1 MREIFNPTYQITFSI
16 DNEKYVINIESKLS
30 VELASIFA
38 VEGGL
43 MFDESLTK
51 YRVTVSKILDN
62 YYLRFQD
69 FKEFNTYT
77 DVQNYL
83 LEWKRKTLSQ

>member
-1 MREIFNPTYQITFSI
+1 LREIFNPTYQITFSI

-30 VELASIFA
+30 IEFASMFA

-51 YRVTVSKILDN
+51 YRVTVSKILDDN
-62 YYLRFQD
+62 YLRFED
-69 FKEFNTYT
+69 YKEFNTYE
-77 DVQNYL
+77 DIQKYL
-83 LEWKRKTLSQ
+83 LEWKNKTLSQ

>member
-30 VELASIFA
+30 IELASIFA

-43 MFDESLTK
+43 IFDESLTR
-51 YRVTVSKILDN
+51 YRVTVSKVLDN
-62 YYLRFQD
+62 HYLRFED
-69 FKEFNTYT
+69 FKEFTTYE

-83 LEWKRKTLSQ
+83 LEWKRRIPSQ

>member
-1 MREIFNPTYQITFSI
+1 LKEIFNPTYQITFSI
-16 DNEKYVINIESKLS
+16 DNEKYVMNVESKLS
-30 VELASIFA
+30 VELASMFA

-62 YYLRFQD
+62 NYLRFED
-69 FKEFNTYT
+69 FKEFNTYE
-77 DVQNYL
+77 DVQKYL
-83 LEWKRKTLSQ
+83 LEWKTLSQ

>member
-1 MREIFNPTYQITFSI
+1 MRDILNPTYQITFSI
-16 DNEKYVINIESKLS
+16 DNEKYVINVESKLS
-30 VELASIFA
+30 VELASMFA

-51 YRVTVSKILDN
+51 YRVTVSKILN
-62 YYLRFQD
+62 SHYLRFED
-69 FKEFNTYT
+69 FREFNTYE

-83 LEWKRKTLSQ
+83 LEWKKRTLSQ